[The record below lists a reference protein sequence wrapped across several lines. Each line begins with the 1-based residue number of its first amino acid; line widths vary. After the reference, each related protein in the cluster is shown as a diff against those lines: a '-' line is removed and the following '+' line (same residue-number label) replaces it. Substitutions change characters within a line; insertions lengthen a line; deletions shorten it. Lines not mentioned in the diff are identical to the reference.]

1 MWVTFVIAAAFF
13 AACIAMG
20 YFGIQDREAQHDRE
34 AARRLATAAVP
45 QPGCCVLCNAP
56 LRRAAT
62 SDEVVFELEHRIDAE
77 LRDISHALHVAP
89 ESYGRILRA

>member
-1 MWVTFVIAAAFF
+1 MLVTFVIAAVFF

-20 YFGIQDREAQHDRE
+20 YFGIQEREEQRERE
-34 AARRLATAAVP
+34 AANRLDSAPAP
-45 QPGCCVLCNAP
+45 RPGHCMLCDAP

-77 LRDISHALHVAP
+77 LRDIAHALHAAP
-89 ESYGRILRA
+89 ESFARVLRS